1 MKICVSVC
9 VFTITQY
16 NIENVKHIVRVVIT
30 TAVVI
35 SLHERYCTRNYKRI
49 PTRN

>member
-1 MKICVSVC
+1 MYERVC
-9 VFTITQY
+9 VYYNIIY